1 MKVEVV
7 YALPDEQVIFKI
19 ESQNTTITV
28 EDVIKESGLL
38 DKYPQIDLTQ
48 SKIGIYGQIVELN
61 HSVTDKD
68 RIEIYRE
75 LTIDPKQARM
85 LRAEQKRKKEG
96 LRGFGA

>member
-1 MKVEVV
+1 M
-7 YALPDEQVIFKI
+7 
-19 ESQNTTITV
+19 TV

-61 HSVTDKD
+61 HSITDKD

>member
-19 ESQNTTITV
+19 ESQNTTMTV

-38 DKYPQIDLTQ
+38 DKYSQIDLMH
-48 SKIGIYGQIVELN
+48 SKIGVYGQIVGLN

-75 LTIDPKQARM
+75 LTIDPKQSRM

>member
-19 ESQNTTITV
+19 ESQNTTMTV